1 MPSIEEIDSHQ
12 LSAWM
17 EADPEGF
24 LLVDVRSPAE
34 MAQGVL
40 PNAERVPM
48 HLVPVRMGEW
58 RNQTKIVFYCRSG
71 ARSAQVCV
79 FLQQQG
85 FSQVFNLGAGIID
98 WYRQGTRLKRPGLP
112 ACPVNQAFP
121 GCAFNRL
128 IQRFGLRLTG
138 SYPIK
143 AAHLLEP
150 TDG

>member
-1 MPSIEEIDSHQ
+1 MSYIEEIDSHQ

-34 MAQGVL
+34 MAQGIL
-40 PNAERVPM
+40 PDAEPVPM

-71 ARSAQVCV
+71 ARSAQVCA

-85 FSQVFNLGAGIID
+85 FSQVFNLRAGIID
-98 WYRQGTRLKRPGLP
+98 WYRQGYAIEAPKLTRM
-112 ACPVNQAFP
+112 A
-121 GCAFNRL
+121 
-128 IQRFGLRLTG
+128 
-138 SYPIK
+138 S
-143 AAHLLEP
+143 
-150 TDG
+150 